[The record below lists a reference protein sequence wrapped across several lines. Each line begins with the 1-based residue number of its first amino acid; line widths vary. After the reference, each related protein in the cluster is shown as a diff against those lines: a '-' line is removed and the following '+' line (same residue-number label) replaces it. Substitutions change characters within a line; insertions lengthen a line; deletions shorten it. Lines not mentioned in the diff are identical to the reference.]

1 MEEIFGLDTDI
12 IMIGTLIGFLIIA
25 CGVGM
30 FAVLNR
36 IVLKIG
42 LRSIPRRPAQTA
54 LIVVGLMLST
64 LIISSALG
72 TGDTLNHSIR
82 SSVTDGLGE
91 IDEILTANLGDSLG
105 LTGSSPYFPVDT
117 LDNLR
122 GQLSGYEKID
132 GLLAGISENAPA
144 ANPASGESVARMNI
158 LGIET
163 ADLGVFGPVSDTD
176 GAAMNIS
183 ALTGDSVLINE
194 KAAESLEA
202 SPDDRIILFLEG
214 ASVELRVAGV
224 VSDGGL
230 AGDDETALL
239 SLAQAQH
246 LFNQPDN
253 INTIL
258 VSNLGGER
266 SGADLSEEVT
276 ERLRTLLTDQD
287 VAIQLKNA
295 LNIPAVLADIRER
308 AEDLPQAMKEDLLG
322 TVSLLESDG
331 LSPEQTS
338 RLVSHLAD
346 DGIAAQLLLSFESAG
361 DDRRRMFEV
370 FTLFNELKILSVQDI
385 KADLLDLANNAASG
399 IMSIF
404 IIFGLFSMMAG
415 VMLIFLIFVML
426 AAERKPEMGIARAI
440 GMQRRHL
447 VQSFVYEGMA
457 YDLMAALV
465 GALLGIGVGMAMV
478 GIMAN
483 IFSDDDDGFQL
494 LMNYRWQSFVISY
507 CIGVI
512 LTFVTIFFSAYRAS
526 RLNII
531 AAIRDLPDTLQ
542 SRTQESRLRII
553 GRALAAPF
561 LSLMLAF
568 RRLGQRRVGSF
579 FVNLLLALLKIL
591 PPVWGALILW
601 SLVRVS
607 TGALSR
613 GWLTFILG
621 AGLTALGLRSSNSPR
636 TR

>member
-1 MEEIFGLDTDI
+1 M
-12 IMIGTLIGFLIIA
+12 
-25 CGVGM
+25 
-30 FAVLNR
+30 
-36 IVLKIG
+36 K
-42 LRSIPRRPAQTA
+42 
-54 LIVVGLMLST
+54 
-64 LIISSALG
+64 
-72 TGDTLNHSIR
+72 
-82 SSVTDGLGE
+82 
-91 IDEILTANLGDSLG
+91 
-105 LTGSSPYFPVDT
+105 
-117 LDNLR
+117 
-122 GQLSGYEKID
+122 K
-132 GLLAGISENAPA
+132 
-144 ANPASGESVARMNI
+144 
-158 LGIET
+158 
-163 ADLGVFGPVSDTD
+163 
-176 GAAMNIS
+176 
-183 ALTGDSVLINE
+183 
-194 KAAESLEA
+194 
-202 SPDDRIILFLEG
+202 
-214 ASVELRVAGV
+214 
-224 VSDGGL
+224 
-230 AGDDETALL
+230 
-239 SLAQAQH
+239 
-246 LFNQPDN
+246 
-253 INTIL
+253 
-258 VSNLGGER
+258 
-266 SGADLSEEVT
+266 
-276 ERLRTLLTDQD
+276 
-287 VAIQLKNA
+287 A
-295 LNIPAVLADIRER
+295 LNIPAVLANIRER
-308 AEDLPQAMKEDLLG
+308 AEDLPEAMKEDLLG

-346 DGIAAQLLLSFESAG
+346 DGTAAQLLLSFESAS

-553 GRALAAPF
+553 GRALATPF

-621 AGLTALGLRSSNSPR
+621 AGLTALGLTLKQLALYSIGITVCLIGIGLMLRWMFDRPYWDARRQNLATAGAVLLMSAFWLAVGIVQGQPLTIALAGR
-636 TR
+636 GGGV